1 MNELL
6 VLATSTTSLGGPAE
20 IWGHIVRDFSNIG
33 SPTALAAFLQ
43 VLPKTALGMTCDDL
57 AAAVLPHLPDALFPG
72 GAKAGWYTKAVQMDL
87 EARGIIMR
95 EKTKPLRLH
104 RM

>member
-1 MNELL
+1 MGKTV
-6 VLATSTTSLGGPAE
+6 VLKNPNHPNYAKEVDADMYEAMT
-20 IWGHIVRDFSNIG
+20 
-33 SPTALAAFLQ
+33 AAFLQ
-43 VLPKTALGMTCDDL
+43 VLPKTAPGMTCDDL

-104 RM
+104 RI